1 MTIMIIFLF
10 MFYLKFLG
18 IYNIIWEV
26 IFRIRVLT
34 LKVRVV
40 NIVYTLNEIKY
51 INLKKNN
58 FFLKFT

>member
-58 FFLKFT
+58 LFLKFT